1 MAHEIKEEPEQS
13 DDGKWSVN
21 SGVSELTREREEKL
35 VEQRQ
40 QDPEAYAAAYKQCP
54 RCEKR
59 FKKTWETKRHMG

>member
-1 MAHEIKEEPEQS
+1 MALEIKEEPEQS

-35 VEQRQ
+35 MEQRQ
-40 QDPEAYAAAYKQCP
+40 QDPEGYAAAYKQCP

-59 FKKTWETKRHMG
+59 YKTKKETN